1 MSGRDQ
7 FLQVAMDSLPD
18 GVIGTDRRGR
28 IVYLNRAAMK
38 MVSCSTA
45 TSVGKSWQE
54 VFSLADDL
62 APMQLADPVIH
73 CVDSAA
79 HVNFST
85 GVMLRTR
92 AGREVFVECYIAPV
106 FDSAIPDRI
115 LGTVI
120 TIKDLTEISE
130 MLAGVI
136 HQSHDSLN
144 TLLNLS
150 QFSSRL
156 QRILSVTTPAKEHV
170 LLFMSVVGFEQL
182 LLQLGP
188 QIEDT
193 LLRQLTQVLWT
204 KVRSRDTL
212 ARAGTEEFVLLLEH
226 CSSEQGVETA
236 NVLFD
241 LIKARTFNAEGESI
255 RLRMNVGVMP
265 LSYEGLTASDVLR
278 RARSA
283 CRMAHRSGKGPIM
296 VLMNGGAQ
304 NTPAPKLK
312 EPVLEDH

>member
-45 TSVGKSWQE
+45 TSVGKSWQA

-62 APMQLADPVIH
+62 AATNISDPVTH
-73 CVDSAA
+73 CVDNAI

-85 GVMLRTR
+85 GIMLRTR

-106 FDSAIPDRI
+106 FDSAKPDNI

-120 TIKDLTEISE
+120 TLKDLTEISE

-136 HQSHDSLN
+136 HQNNDSLT
-144 TLLNLS
+144 TLLNQS
-150 QFSSRL
+150 QFNTRL
-156 QRILSVTTPAKEHV
+156 QRILSAMTPPKEHV
-170 LLFMSVVGFEQL
+170 LLFMSIVGFEQL
-182 LLQLGP
+182 VAQLGP
-188 QIEDT
+188 QIEEV
-193 LLRQLTQVLWT
+193 LLRQLIQTLWT
-204 KVRSRDTL
+204 KIRSRDTL
-212 ARAGTEEFVLLLEH
+212 GRAGTEEFVLLLEH
-226 CSSEQGVETA
+226 CSSSQGVEAA
-236 NVLFD
+236 NILFE
-241 LIKARTFNAEGESI
+241 LIKARTFNAEGESV
-255 RLRMNVGVMP
+255 RLCMNVGVVP
-265 LSYEGLTASDVLR
+265 LKYPGPSATDVLR
-278 RARSA
+278 RAQLA

-296 VLMNGGAQ
+296 VLMNDERKQ
-304 NTPAPKLK
+304 APKVK
-312 EPVLEDH
+312 EPVLEDN